1 MEHTDQCRQ
10 FISNNYRVL
19 QDSRRIKQSTSKR
32 GYCWDNTVIESFF
45 NTLKTEVTYQLPKQ
59 NKSDPMKWAGLLV
72 NLWGIIIIID
82 LIVRMT
88 NYHQISWR
96 KSA

>member
-45 NTLKTEVTYQLPKQ
+45 KTLKTEVTYQLPKQ
-59 NKSDPMKWAGLLV
+59 NK
-72 NLWGIIIIID
+72 
-82 LIVRMT
+82 T
-88 NYHQISWR
+88 NQIR
-96 KSA
+96 